1 MNTIATTFSKASSAI
16 LTMSSTSG
24 SSTETEF
31 SPAGVE
37 TTTTTM
43 FYFVT
48 STETTTKILTVSTG
62 TITSASATETVIP
75 TFYSTS
81 VLKTSV
87 TSSIITFESTKYDS
101 FIQNSN
107 LSYLNIFTNGFDTP
121 IFSNTNPAIQTC
133 NKIDK
138 VTINDNQFNM
148 LSDYP
153 VGVNQFSFNFRM
165 PTWCHCV

>member
-43 FYFVT
+43 FSFLT

-87 TSSIITFESTKYDS
+87 TLSIITFESTKYDS

-107 LSYLNIFTNGFDTP
+107 GFDTP
-121 IFSNTNPAIQTC
+121 IFF
-133 NKIDK
+133 K
-138 VTINDNQFNM
+138 
-148 LSDYP
+148 Y
-153 VGVNQFSFNFRM
+153 
-165 PTWCHCV
+165 